1 MNIEKINKDGN
12 ITLIPDGRLDSLTAG
27 EFEEVVND
35 ALSWDFNSL
44 TIDMKGVDFVSS
56 KGLRV
61 LVGAYKKLNG
71 KDMYLEHV
79 NSSIM
84 EVLKLSGL
92 LKVFKI
98 NENS

>member
-1 MNIEKINKDGN
+1 MNIQKANKDGN
-12 ITLIPDGRLDSLTAG
+12 ITLTPDGRLDSLTAG
-27 EFEEVVND
+27 DFENAVND
-35 ALSWDFNSL
+35 ALGWDINSL
-44 TIDMKGVDFVSS
+44 TIDLKDVDFVSS

-61 LVGAYKKLNG
+61 LVGAYKKLDG

-79 NSSIM
+79 NSSVM

-92 LKVFKI
+92 LKVFKV